1 MLYRG
6 MDRAQLDAAYNNS
19 AAVPE
24 RDAIVAGWAA
34 RSARVRRE
42 CAGHFDLAYGDTPRE
57 RLDLFL
63 AADPKAPT
71 LAFIH
76 GGYWQI
82 NDLVKENFAF
92 FAEALLPLGINLA
105 VIEYTLAPAARLD
118 RIVAE
123 VRRSVRWLAEHLG
136 EHGADPNRLYVSGHS
151 AGGHLTAMTM
161 PLAEVCGGIAISGI
175 YDLEPIRLNYLNEK
189 LGLDAAEAKRNSP
202 VRHVPANAGELVVAY
217 GTRELPELCRQ
228 SIEYARAWT
237 ERGLPGRLLPVDGA
251 DHFTILDALARP
263 EGVLT
268 QALLSMLGRH
278 RRPGLT

>member
-24 RDAIVAGWAA
+24 RDAIVADWVA
-34 RSARVRRE
+34 RSARMRRE
-42 CAGHFDLAYGDTPRE
+42 YAGHLDLAYGDTPRE

-76 GGYWQI
+76 GGYWQM
-82 NDLVKENFAF
+82 NDKENFAF
-92 FAEALLPLGINLA
+92 FAEGLLPLGLNLA
-105 VIEYTLAPAARLD
+105 VVEYTLAPTARLD

-123 VRRSVRWLAEHLG
+123 VRRSVRWLAAHLD
-136 EHGADPNRLYVSGHS
+136 EYGADPTRLYVAGHS

-161 PLAEVCGGIAISGI
+161 PLAEVRGGIAISGI

-189 LGLDAAEAKRNSP
+189 LALDEDEAERNSP
-202 VRHVPANAGELVVAY
+202 VRHLPAAAGELVVAY

-228 SIEYARAWT
+228 SIEYARAWA
-237 ERGLPGRLLPVDGA
+237 ERGFRGRLLPVDGA
-251 DHFTILDALARP
+251 DHFTILDALSRP
-263 EGVLT
+263 EGILAR
-268 QALLSMLGRH
+268 ALLGMLGRES
-278 RRPGLT
+278 PAGP

>member
-1 MLYRG
+1 MLYRK

-24 RDAIVAGWAA
+24 RDAIVADWAA

-42 CAGHFDLAYGDTPRE
+42 YPGRLDLAYGETPRE

-71 LAFIH
+71 IAFIH
-76 GGYWQI
+76 GGYWQM
-82 NDLVKENFAF
+82 NDKENFAF
-92 FAEALLPLGINLA
+92 LAEGLLPLGINLA

-123 VRRSVRWLAEHLG
+123 VRRSVQWLAAHLG
-136 EHGADPNRLYVSGHS
+136 EYEADANRLYVAGHS
-151 AGGHLTAMTM
+151 AGGHLTAMEM
-161 PLAEVCGGIAISGI
+161 PLHEVRGGIAISGI
-175 YDLEPIRLNYLNEK
+175 FDLEPIRLNYLNEK
-189 LGLDAAEAKRNSP
+189 LGLDPAEAERNSP
-202 VRHVPANAGELVVAY
+202 VRHLPVTAGELVVAY
-217 GTRELPELCRQ
+217 GVRELPELCRQ

-268 QALLSMLGRH
+268 RALLAMLGR
-278 RRPGLT
+278 

>member
-24 RDAIVAGWAA
+24 RDAIVADWAA
-34 RSARVRRE
+34 RSAKVRRE
-42 CAGHFDLAYGDTPRE
+42 YAGHLDLAYGATPRE
-57 RLDLFL
+57 QLDVFL
-63 AADPKAPT
+63 SAQPKAPT

-76 GGYWQI
+76 GGYWQM
-82 NDLVKENFAF
+82 NDKENFAF
-92 FAEALLPLGINLA
+92 VAEGLLPLGINLA

-118 RIVAE
+118 RIVSE

-136 EHGADPNRLYVSGHS
+136 EYGADPNRLYVAGHS

-161 PLAEVCGGIAISGI
+161 PLAEVRGGIAISGI

-189 LGLDAAEAKRNSP
+189 LALDVAEAERNSP
-202 VRHVPANAGELVVAY
+202 VQHLPATAGELVVAY

-228 SIEYARAWT
+228 SMEYARAWI
-237 ERGLPGRLLPVDGA
+237 ERGLPGRLLPIDRA
-251 DHFTILDALARP
+251 DHFTILNALSRP

-268 QALLSMLGRH
+268 QALLAMLGRKS
-278 RRPGLT
+278 PADPYP

>member
-24 RDAIVAGWAA
+24 RDAIVADWAA

-42 CAGHFDLAYGDTPRE
+42 HAGRLDLAYGESPRE
-57 RLDLFL
+57 RLDLFF
-63 AADPKAPT
+63 AADPQAPT
-71 LAFIH
+71 LAF
-76 GGYWQI
+76 
-82 NDLVKENFAF
+82 
-92 FAEALLPLGINLA
+92 FAEGLLPLGINLA
-105 VIEYTLAPAARLD
+105 VVEYKLAPMARLE

-123 VRRSVRWLAEHLG
+123 VRRSVRWLAEHLA
-136 EHGADPNRLYVSGHS
+136 EYGADPNRLYVAGHS

-161 PLAEVCGGIAISGI
+161 PLPEVRGGIAISGI

-189 LGLDAAEAKRNSP
+189 LALDTAEAERNSP
-202 VRHVPANAGELVVAY
+202 VRHLPATARELVVAY
-217 GTRELPELCRQ
+217 GTRELPELRRQ

-237 ERGLPGRLLPVDGA
+237 ERGLPGRLLPVHGA

-268 QALLSMLGRH
+268 RALLAMLGR
-278 RRPGLT
+278 